1 MTWLWTLLIVIGIA
15 MIVVAVWPGAGGDKH
30 KKTADEHKRIADEH
44 KGIGGEHKR
53 TADEYEKAG
62 GEHKTEGV

>member
-30 KKTADEHKRIADEH
+30 KKTADEHK
-44 KGIGGEHKR
+44 GIGGEHKR